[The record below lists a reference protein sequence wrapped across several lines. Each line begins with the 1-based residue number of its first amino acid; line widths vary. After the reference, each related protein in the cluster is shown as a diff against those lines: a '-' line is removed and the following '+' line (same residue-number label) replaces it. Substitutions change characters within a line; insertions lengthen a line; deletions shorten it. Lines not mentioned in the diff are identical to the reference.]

1 MGPDVNLNQTIKNK
15 LVSPIIKMNFVQNI
29 LQSTHMWRN
38 YKVKFSSICVFS
50 IFFLYYISRSPM
62 PDIYLKQTKSK
73 WTWICDQR
81 QKMCLKLPNNNASR
95 EVQSEN
101 RCKVTCAPEKNLWPL
116 PVNYHLG
123 GKSYAIVDPDAIIR
137 DIHAASDRVKD
148 TLDEVIDFQ
157 ITKLVPRKQIV
168 HSYFKTFLSIDVST
182 DVFDLDLDTNEHYQ
196 LQISCRD
203 EVNSIKISS
212 STYFGARHGL
222 ETLFQLIYF
231 DNFRLSF
238 LLPCD
243 VDISDGPYYKHRGV
257 MLDTARNFISVDMIK
272 TLIDSMSYSKMNVFH
287 WHLTDSQSFPLHLDS
302 LPEFVE
308 YGAYSPEQTYNK
320 WEVEEIVRYANK
332 MGVRVLPEFDSPAH
346 VGAGWEAV
354 DPAYTLCVN
363 REPWEDWCIEPP
375 CGQLNP
381 TQSGMYDVLENI
393 YRDMVNMFGSKQF
406 HLGGDEIHLGCWN
419 SSSDVLKWLE
429 SHGRGREESDFMF
442 LWKYFLKKS
451 VKRIKKAGM
460 TKANLVYW
468 TNGLTKSE
476 HIHHLDPKLFT
487 IQIWSNGQDYSDAT
501 IKTVAEA
508 GFKMIFSNYDATY
521 LDCGF
526 GGWVTSGNNWC
537 SPYKEWQLQ
546 HQNDPIRLLEMRGL
560 NNLED
565 AKANVLG
572 GEVAMWTEQVD
583 GHTMMTRIEPRASA
597 YAERLWRGPYTGGWV
612 EATTR
617 LVRHRDRLVSRGI
630 PAETLTQ
637 GWCKQNEGKCVTR
650 DSFYNY

>member
-1 MGPDVNLNQTIKNK
+1 MVGLKFMVECDL
-15 LVSPIIKMNFVQNI
+15 LF
-29 LQSTHMWRN
+29 TH
-38 YKVKFSSICVFS
+38 K
-50 IFFLYYISRSPM
+50 
-62 PDIYLKQTKSK
+62 
-73 WTWICDQR
+73 
-81 QKMCLKLPNNNASR
+81 
-95 EVQSEN
+95 
-101 RCKVTCAPEKNLWPL
+101 
-116 PVNYHLG
+116 
-123 GKSYAIVDPDAIIR
+123 
-137 DIHAASDRVKD
+137 
-148 TLDEVIDFQ
+148 
-157 ITKLVPRKQIV
+157 
-168 HSYFKTFLSIDVST
+168 
-182 DVFDLDLDTNEHYQ
+182 
-196 LQISCRD
+196 
-203 EVNSIKISS
+203 
-212 STYFGARHGL
+212 
-222 ETLFQLIYF
+222 
-231 DNFRLSF
+231 
-238 LLPCD
+238 
-243 VDISDGPYYKHRGV
+243 
-257 MLDTARNFISVDMIK
+257 
-272 TLIDSMSYSKMNVFH
+272 
-287 WHLTDSQSFPLHLDS
+287 
-302 LPEFVE
+302 
-308 YGAYSPEQTYNK
+308 
-320 WEVEEIVRYANK
+320 
-332 MGVRVLPEFDSPAH
+332 
-346 VGAGWEAV
+346 
-354 DPAYTLCVN
+354 
-363 REPWEDWCIEPP
+363 
-375 CGQLNP
+375 
-381 TQSGMYDVLENI
+381 
-393 YRDMVNMFGSKQF
+393 
-406 HLGGDEIHLGCWN
+406 GCWN

-597 YAERLWRGPYTGGWV
+597 YAERLWRGPFTGGWV

-617 LVRHRDRLVSRGI
+617 LVRWVKYWILLRI
-630 PAETLTQ
+630 
-637 GWCKQNEGKCVTR
+637 
-650 DSFYNY
+650 